1 MSNDGKYKSNVAN
14 VCYYWVLLRPEMRIT
29 WTGTGAIHCVH
40 CVEGGLLL
48 IMSEKEVNRAGKVNL
63 LIKSGKVFRSE
74 NVRQESNWVSELS
87 KVIRNPTQKLW
98 EFSYDYGN
106 F

>member
-1 MSNDGKYKSNVAN
+1 M
-14 VCYYWVLLRPEMRIT
+14 
-29 WTGTGAIHCVH
+29 
-40 CVEGGLLL
+40 
-48 IMSEKEVNRAGKVNL
+48 NRAGKVNL